1 LEHNFYFCGNNL
13 KGLDKGENCR
23 SGIYGLFMKKR
34 SKRQLKGQEVADL
47 GQCFSVENAVAL
59 LEKMPK
65 ARFDETVELSIHLNV
80 DPKQSDQMVRG
91 VVSLPNGSG
100 KRVRV
105 LVFTEKPEEAIAAGA
120 DFAGLEDLIE
130 KVQAGWLDFDVAI
143 STTSAMKQVR
153 NVARVLGPRGLM
165 PNPKSGTVSDDV
177 AGAVRE
183 VKAGR
188 VEFKMDKTANM
199 AVVVGKRSFT
209 VDKLVENIKTAV
221 DAILKAKPASIS
233 GNFIKN
239 VTLTATMAPGIRLE
253 QGFYNAVS
261 GGAL

>member
-1 LEHNFYFCGNNL
+1 
-13 KGLDKGENCR
+13 
-23 SGIYGLFMKKR
+23 
-34 SKRQLKGQEVADL
+34 
-47 GQCFSVENAVAL
+47 
-59 LEKMPK
+59 MPK
-65 ARFDETVELSIHLNV
+65 VRFDETVELSIHPNV

-91 VVSLPNGSG
+91 IVSLPNGSG

-130 KVQAGWLDFDVAI
+130 KIQSGWLDFDVAI

-153 NVARVLGPRGLM
+153 NVARVLGPRGIM
-165 PNPKSGTVSDDV
+165 PNPKSGTVSDDI
-177 AGAVRE
+177 AEAVRE

-199 AVVVGKRSFT
+199 AVVVGKRSF
-209 VDKLVENIKTAV
+209 VADKLTENIKTAIEAV
-221 DAILKAKPASIS
+221 LKAKPASIS
-233 GNFIKN
+233 GSFVKS

-253 QGFYNAVS
+253 QGICGAVV